1 MSARGGGDRNIM
13 SVVHL
18 VDSEVTQILVGFWAR
33 VWRILGKHPQSW
45 PLALG
50 LVGA

>member
-1 MSARGGGDRNIM
+1 MSASGGGDRNIM

-18 VDSEVTQILVGFWAR
+18 LDSEVPQVLVGFWPR
-33 VWRILGKHPQSW
+33 IWRIWGKHLQAW